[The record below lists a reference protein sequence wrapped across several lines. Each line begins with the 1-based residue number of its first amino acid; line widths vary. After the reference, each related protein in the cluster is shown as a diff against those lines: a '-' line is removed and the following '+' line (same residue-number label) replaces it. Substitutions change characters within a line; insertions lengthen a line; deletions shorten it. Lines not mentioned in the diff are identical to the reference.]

1 MKYKIDTSIV
11 IILAVGL
18 FLIRGTINIG
28 LQKEPVENRMAT
40 LVNNG
45 VSAEYY
51 YNIKAD
57 KINEEYI
64 VFSQYG
70 WEQFYILKDLP
81 NSEKSD
87 NINILKDYYYVDY
100 GTFAKYRTRF
110 FQNRTG
116 AEITEDVSCMNICQ
130 EWEKTK
136 LQDPLYI
143 TKSETEYKVELLDFY
158 NKDTDEFIKTVSFIW
173 WHKNGSSFFIESD
186 YSLED
191 LLQYIEDMDIIKV
204 EKDIARIDNST
215 SVFYPPLPPLSVG
228 QI

>member
-1 MKYKIDTSIV
+1 MSMKYKIDTSIV

-28 LQKEPVENRMAT
+28 LHKEPVEDRMAT
-40 LVNNG
+40 LINNG
-45 VSAEYY
+45 ESAEYY

-173 WHKNGSSFFIESD
+173 WHKDGSSFFIESD
-186 YSLED
+186 YSLEE
-191 LLQYIEDMDIIKV
+191 LLPYIEDMRVIKV
-204 EKDIARIDNST
+204 EKGISISDNN
-215 SVFYPPLPPLSVG
+215 YPVYVPLPRY
-228 QI
+228 

>member
-1 MKYKIDTSIV
+1 MKNKRDIGLIV
-11 IILAVGL
+11 LLAVGL

-28 LQKEPVENRMAT
+28 LHKKPVEDRMAT

-51 YNIKAD
+51 YNIKSD

-64 VFSQYG
+64 DFSQYG

-87 NINILKDYYYVDY
+87 NINVLKDYYYVDY

-143 TKSETEYKVELLDFY
+143 TKSGTEYKVELLDFY

-173 WHKNGSSFFIESD
+173 WHKNCSSFFIESD
-186 YSLED
+186 YSLEE
-191 LLQYIEDMDIIKV
+191 LLPYIEDMGVIKV
-204 EKDIARIDNST
+204 EKGLKDIDDT
-215 SVFYPPLPPLSVG
+215 YPAYAPLPYH
-228 QI
+228 

>member
-1 MKYKIDTSIV
+1 MKNKRDIGLIAL
-11 IILAVGL
+11 LAVGL
-18 FLIRGTINIG
+18 FLIRGTINID
-28 LQKEPVENRMAT
+28 LHKEPVEDRMAI
-40 LVNNG
+40 LINNG
-45 VSAEYY
+45 ESAEYY
-51 YNIKAD
+51 YNIKFD

-64 VFSQYG
+64 YFSQYG

-87 NINILKDYYYVDY
+87 NINVLKNYYYVDY

-116 AEITEDVSCMNICQ
+116 AEITEDIFCMHICQ

-143 TKSETEYKVELLDFY
+143 TKSGTEYKVELLDFY

-186 YSLED
+186 YSLEE
-191 LLQYIEDMDIIKV
+191 LLPYIEDMDIIKV
-204 EKDIARIDNST
+204 EKGISISDNN
-215 SVFYPPLPPLSVG
+215 YPVYVPLPRY
-228 QI
+228 

>member
-1 MKYKIDTSIV
+1 
-11 IILAVGL
+11 
-18 FLIRGTINIG
+18 
-28 LQKEPVENRMAT
+28 MAT
-40 LVNNG
+40 LINNSE
-45 VSAEYY
+45 SAEYY

-87 NINILKDYYYVDY
+87 NINVLKDYYYVDY

-173 WHKNGSSFFIESD
+173 WHKDGSSFFIESD
-186 YSLED
+186 YSLEE
-191 LLQYIEDMDIIKV
+191 LLPYIEDMGVIKV
-204 EKDIARIDNST
+204 R
-215 SVFYPPLPPLSVG
+215 
-228 QI
+228 